1 MLIQT
6 KDLTEE
12 QIKRIEQMLGEMRIP
27 FTSDRIKTIYKYQ
40 DELKQELEKVI
51 DYTNGFSIQIIDLI
65 TKAAMPEEWIGQETE
80 LQYTYGNVIAHGET
94 RMELLSEVLKEEEV
108 VDLLCCLKDII
119 SIDIESSF
127 EEFEFSFDSKLENII
142 QIF

>member
-6 KDLTEE
+6 KELTEE
-12 QIKRIEQMLGEMRIP
+12 QIKRIEEMLGEMKIP
-27 FTSDRIKTIYKYQ
+27 FTMNSRENIYKYK
-40 DELKQELEKVI
+40 DELKQELEQVI
-51 DYTNGFSIQIIDLI
+51 DHTNGFFIQTVDLI
-65 TKAAMPEEWIGQETE
+65 TKAAMPAEWIGQETE

-108 VDLLCCLKDII
+108 EDLLCYLKDNI
-119 SIDIESSF
+119 SIDVESSF

>member
-12 QIKRIEQMLGEMRIP
+12 QIKRIEQMLREMRIP
-27 FTSDRIKTIYKYQ
+27 FISDGIKTIYRYQ

-65 TKAAMPEEWIGQETE
+65 TKAAMPEEWIGQET

-94 RMELLSEVLKEEEV
+94 RMELFSKVLKEEEV